1 MLSNSA
7 DFILAKCQ
15 QKKMKIRKFRE
26 NLKRLKKKMRF
37 VSSLCSDLIWDF
49 WIKWKIPKKATF
61 VVSKITCFRPEENL
75 VNISYPISFK
85 VHFYIYE
92 LDAFNLTTTI
102 SIFLVRKKKPSI
114 FEGLSGGQYFFSVSV
129 LSTYLY
135 KKYFFIG
142 IVFWFRKLS
151 TTTMSSI
158 LLHKGLAVLHL
169 NRRD

>member
-1 MLSNSA
+1 
-7 DFILAKCQ
+7 
-15 QKKMKIRKFRE
+15 MKIRKFRE
-26 NLKRLKKKMRF
+26 NLKRLKKMRF

-102 SIFLVRKKKPSI
+102 SIFLVRKKSHQFLKDYLVVSI
-114 FEGLSGGQYFFSVSV
+114 F
-129 LSTYLY
+129 
-135 KKYFFIG
+135 
-142 IVFWFRKLS
+142 FRIS
-151 TTTMSSI
+151 
-158 LLHKGLAVLHL
+158 
-169 NRRD
+169 